1 MIRLQWDSLVTGGEA
16 FHIAR
21 HSRFRRASPFHD
33 HDFAEIFWV
42 EDGRA
47 IHEVAG
53 RLDSVSAGDLVLVHP
68 DDMHCFRSPTPGFT
82 LTNVAFP
89 AQVLSEMQNRY
100 FPSLPFPWDAPTRTT
115 PLRATRFD
123 RIRELGASLALGP
136 ATRLHLD
143 RFLLEVFA
151 VVEAPVPVETTL
163 PSWLAGA
170 LENWEKN
177 TEAMSAGVEGLAKLA
192 GRSREHVSRVVRRA
206 TGRRAI
212 DVLNHLRVENA
223 AAELRMTEKPIALIA
238 IEVGLPNLSH
248 FYRVFRRELGTTP
261 RRYRAQ
267 NRRTVDP

>member
-1 MIRLQWDSLVTGGEA
+1 MTRLQWNSLATEREA

-21 HSRFRRASPFHD
+21 QSRFRRASPIHD

-47 IHEVAG
+47 THEVAG
-53 RLDSVSAGDLVLVHP
+53 RLDSVSAGDLVLVRP

-89 AQVLSEMQNRY
+89 SQVLLEMQNRY
-100 FPSLPFPWDAPTRTT
+100 FPSLSFPWDAPARTT
-115 PLRATRFD
+115 RLRATRFD

-151 VVEAPVPVETTL
+151 VVEAPIPVDTAI
-163 PSWLAGA
+163 PSWLEES
-170 LENWEKN
+170 LENWQES

-212 DVLNHLRVENA
+212 DVLNHLRIENA

-248 FYRVFRRELGTTP
+248 FYRIFRRERGTTP
-261 RRYRAQ
+261 RRYRTQ
-267 NRRTVDP
+267 NRRTIDP